1 MANWQRT
8 LNLKDVWD
16 TKEVLLIAK
25 TISDRL
31 RGLPPVGNEH
41 IDYQREEL
49 VEQFADLADDTSSDR
64 DDFDELMSNLYDW
77 ADTPLDREWNGKKVC
92 WVATF

>member
-31 RGLPPVGNEH
+31 RGLRPLDNEH
-41 IDYQREEL
+41 IDYQRQEL

-64 DDFDELMSNLYDW
+64 GDFDNLMSDLYDW

-92 WVATF
+92 WIATF